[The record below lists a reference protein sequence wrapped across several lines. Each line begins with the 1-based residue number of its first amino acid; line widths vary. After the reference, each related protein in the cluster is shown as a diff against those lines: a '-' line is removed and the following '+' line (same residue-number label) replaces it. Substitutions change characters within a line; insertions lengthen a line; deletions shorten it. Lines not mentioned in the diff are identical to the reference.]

1 MNLTRAALKN
11 PAAVIVIVVLV
22 MVFGLMS
29 VFKLPIQLTPDIEQ
43 PQINIST
50 GWPSAA
56 PAEMES
62 VIIEPIENVVKNTQ
76 GVTKVTT
83 NIQRGFGNI
92 TLTFDVGAD
101 MQKAMLDVIN
111 NLNQAPPI
119 PLDAMDPIVS
129 AGGGRGGPNTA
140 SLMIKTLPSNPAHDL
155 GQYQKLIEDVVRP
168 RFSRI
173 PGMGQVNLQSHRP
186 RELRITFDPLRA
198 ASLGLSLSD
207 ISSTISRA
215 NDVSAGVANV
225 GRRQYT
231 VRFSG
236 QYDITNLTEMIIG
249 YSGDRPIYLKDI
261 ATVENTLV
269 DRFGFNM
276 RNGQPSYYFTLKRQ
290 NDANTVALLDE
301 INIAIKELNAGPML
315 EAGLVIELSFDASV
329 HIRNALTLV
338 QNNLGLGIVLA
349 LLILWLFLRG
359 WKSIFIIAVTIPIS
373 LMVAFVALGIFDRSL
388 NVISLAGLA
397 FSVGLV
403 LDAAI
408 IVQENIVRL
417 RGLGMDGKKAVM
429 RGALQVTGALFAS
442 TATSVAI
449 FLPILFMA
457 GIEGQLFSDL
467 ALTLSIA
474 VIASLVT
481 AITILPIASQYWLK
495 SQNDVDPF
503 SHYWEKLTRLVMR
516 LTNTQTK
523 RISWISLL
531 LGGSLL
537 VITLLLP
544 KTDFMP
550 RAPIDGFFFSLDMPP
565 GGNVDFIEKEMASLV
580 KERLAPYLLGEKLP
594 KIKSYNFYSFGS
606 GATGGFIYSD
616 DPTRVEELMD
626 VIRTDVL
633 GGLPDTQAFLFRG
646 SMINVSGG
654 GNGRTVELNVQGPD
668 IESLMS
674 VAQVGIDAINEAMPG
689 TTAFPN
695 PGLSLS
701 EPELKLTP
709 NDQRITQAG
718 LTRHDVANAIR
729 AYTSGLFIGEYFD
742 GNDRVNVIL
751 RGEQWQ
757 TPDEL
762 AALPIHSPLA
772 GIQTIGELASIS
784 RTAGPTSLRRV
795 DGKRTI
801 SIQISPPATM
811 SLEEALALINKKII
825 PKMNAQLPLSAS
837 IQLSGNA
844 NKMSAAINDMIKNF
858 ALALVILFLL
868 MTALFKSP
876 KDSLLVLLVMP
887 LAVAGGVVGLNLLN
901 LVSYQSLDLLTMIG
915 FIILLGLVVNNAIL
929 IVDQTRQA
937 EREGLSRK
945 NAVAQAIRIRARPV
959 YMSTLTSLFGMLPL
973 MVMPG
978 VGSEIYRGLATVIV
992 GGMFISAIFTL
1003 VLFPS
1008 LLRLGEKVQVGQ
1020 KNNEK
1025 NTQKYQNTQKTNV
1038 EDLHIAAQEK
1048 PSLQA
1053 KIS

>member
-11 PAAVIVIVVLV
+11 PAAIIVIVALV
-22 MVFGLMS
+22 MVFGLIS

-50 GWPSAA
+50 GWRSAA
-56 PAEMES
+56 PSEMES

-83 NIQRGFGNI
+83 NISRGFGNI

-119 PLDAMDPIVS
+119 PLDAMDPVVS

-140 SLMIKTLPSNPAHDL
+140 SLMIKTLPNNPTQDL
-155 GQYQKLIEDVVRP
+155 GKYQKLIEDVVRP

-173 PGMGQVNLQSHRP
+173 QGMGQVNLQSHRP
-186 RELRITFDPLRA
+186 RELRITFDPLRT

-215 NDVSAGVANV
+215 SDVSAGVANV

-236 QYDITNLTEMIIG
+236 QYDVSNLTEMIIG
-249 YSGDRPIYLKDI
+249 YSGERPIYLKDI

-276 RNGQPSYYFTLKRQ
+276 RSGQPSYYFTLKRQ

-301 INIAIKELNAGPML
+301 INVAVKELNEGPMK
-315 EAGLVIELSFDASV
+315 EAGLVIELSFDSSV
-329 HIRNALTLV
+329 HIRNALKLV

-349 LLILWLFLRG
+349 LIILWIFLRG
-359 WKSIFIIAVTIPIS
+359 WRNIFIIAATIPVS
-373 LMVAFVALGIFDRSL
+373 LMVAFISLSIFDRSL

-417 RGLGMDGKKAVM
+417 RGLGMDNNKAVM

-474 VIASLVT
+474 VIASLIT
-481 AITILPIASQYWLK
+481 AVTILPIASRYWLK
-495 SQNDVDPF
+495 SQNDIDPF
-503 SHYWEKLTRLVMR
+503 AHYWEKLTSLVMR
-516 LTNTQTK
+516 FTNTQAK
-523 RISWISLL
+523 RFGWISFL

-537 VITLLLP
+537 AIVLLKP

-550 RAPIDGFFFSLDMPP
+550 RAPIDGFFFSLNMPP
-565 GGNVDFIEKEMASLV
+565 GGNVEFIEKEMASLV
-580 KERLAPYLLGEKLP
+580 KERLSPYLSGDKLP

-616 DPTRVEELMD
+616 DPTRVEELMK
-626 VIRTDVL
+626 VIRTEVL

-674 VAQVGIDAINEAMPG
+674 VAQVGIDAINETMVG

-701 EPELKLTP
+701 EPELKLAP
-709 NDQRITQAG
+709 DDQRITQAG
-718 LTRHDVANAIR
+718 LTRRDVANAIR

-742 GNDRVNVIL
+742 GNERVNVIL
-751 RGEQWQ
+751 RGEQWK

-762 AALPIHSPLA
+762 GALPIHSPLA
-772 GIQTIGELASIS
+772 GIQTIGELTSLS

-801 SIQISPPATM
+801 SIQISPPSTM
-811 SLEEALALINKKII
+811 SLEEALVTINENVI
-825 PKMNAQLPLSAS
+825 PKMKENLPLEAS

-844 NKMSAAINDMIKNF
+844 NKMAAAINDMVQNF
-858 ALALVILFLL
+858 LLALIILFLL

-887 LAVAGGVVGLNLLN
+887 LAVAGGVIGLNLLN
-901 LVSYQSLDLLTMIG
+901 LVTYQSLDLLTMIG

-937 EREGLSRK
+937 ERDGLSRRR
-945 NAVAQAIRIRARPV
+945 AVAQAIRIRARPV

-1008 LLRLGEKVQVGQ
+1008 LLRLGEKPLSDKHNQ
-1020 KNNEK
+1020 KN
-1025 NTQKYQNTQKTNV
+1025 NV
-1038 EDLHIAAQEK
+1038 EDLHVESQTK
-1048 PSLQA
+1048 SPLQA
-1053 KIS
+1053 KTS

>member
-173 PGMGQVNLQSHRP
+173 QGMGQVNLQSHRP
-186 RELRITFDPLRA
+186 RELRITFDPLKT

-236 QYDITNLTEMIIG
+236 QYDVSNLTEMIIG

-301 INIAIKELNAGPML
+301 INIAIKELNAGPMK

-329 HIRNALTLV
+329 HIRNALKLV

-349 LLILWLFLRG
+349 LIILWLFLRG

-373 LMVAFVALGIFDRSL
+373 LMVAFVALSIFDRSL

-481 AITILPIASQYWLK
+481 AVTILPIASQYWLK
-495 SQNDVDPF
+495 SKNDIDPF
-503 SHYWEKLTRLVMR
+503 AHYWEKLTHLVMR

-523 RISWISLL
+523 RVSWISFL

-537 VITLLLP
+537 VITLLMP

-550 RAPIDGFFFSLDMPP
+550 RAPIDGFFFSLNMPP

-580 KERLAPYLLGEKLP
+580 KARLAPYLSGEKLP

-606 GATGGFIYSD
+606 GATGGFIYSA
-616 DPTRVEELMD
+616 DPAHVEDLMD

-668 IESLMS
+668 IESLMT
-674 VAQVGIDAINEAMPG
+674 VAQVGIDAINESMPS

-701 EPELKLTP
+701 EPELKLVP

-811 SLEEALALINKKII
+811 SLEEALAAINENVI
-825 PKMNAQLPLSAS
+825 PKMKAQLPFEAS

-945 NAVAQAIRIRARPV
+945 AAVAQAIRIRARPV

-1008 LLRLGEKVQVGQ
+1008 LLRLGEKTR
-1020 KNNEK
+1020 NDN
-1025 NTQKYQNTQKTNV
+1025 NTQNSQKTSV
-1038 EDLHIAAQEK
+1038 EDLHLDAQEK
-1048 PSLQA
+1048 PLLQA
-1053 KIS
+1053 KVS

>member
-11 PAAVIVIVVLV
+11 PAAIIVIVALV
-22 MVFGLMS
+22 MMFGIMS
-29 VFKLPIQLTPDIEQ
+29 VFRLPIQLTPDIEQ

-50 GWPSAA
+50 GWRSAA

-83 NIQRGFGNI
+83 NINRGFGNI

-119 PLDAMDPIVS
+119 PLDALDPIVS

-140 SLMIKTLPSNPAHDL
+140 SLMIKTLPSNPAQDL
-155 GQYQKLIEDVVRP
+155 GQYQKLIEDVVKP

-173 PGMGQVNLQSHRP
+173 QGMGEVNLQSHRP
-186 RELRITFDPLRA
+186 RELRVTFDPMLT

-215 NDVSAGVANV
+215 NDVSAGVADV

-236 QYDITNLTEMIIG
+236 QYDVINLTEMIIG

-276 RNGQPSYYFTLKRQ
+276 RSGQPSYYFTLKRQ
-290 NDANTVALLDE
+290 NEANTVALLDE
-301 INIAIKELNAGPML
+301 INIAVQELNEGPMK
-315 EAGLVIELSFDASV
+315 EAGLVIELSFDSSV
-329 HIRNALTLV
+329 HIRNALKLV
-338 QNNLGLGIVLA
+338 KNNLGLGIVLA
-349 LLILWLFLRG
+349 LVILWIFLRG
-359 WKSIFIIAVTIPIS
+359 WRNIMIIAATIPVS
-373 LMVAFVALGIFDRSL
+373 LMVAFVGLSIFDRSL

-417 RGLGMDGKKAVM
+417 RGLGMDNNKAVL
-429 RGALQVTGALFAS
+429 RGALHVTGALFAS

-449 FLPILFMA
+449 FLPILFMS

-474 VIASLVT
+474 VVASLISAV
-481 AITILPIASQYWLK
+481 TILPIASRYWLS
-495 SQNDVDPF
+495 SQTDHDPF
-503 SHYWEKLTRLVMR
+503 EHYWEKLTSLVMR
-516 LTNTQTK
+516 LTNNQTK
-523 RISWISLL
+523 RISWITFL
-531 LGGSLL
+531 LGGSILSIILL
-537 VITLLLP
+537 MP

-550 RAPIDGFFFSLDMPP
+550 RAPIDGFFFNLDMPP
-565 GGNVDFIEKEMASLV
+565 GGNVEFIEKEMASLV

-606 GATGGFIYSD
+606 DSTGGFIYAD
-616 DPTRVEELMD
+616 DPTRVEELMN
-626 VIRTDVL
+626 VVKTDVF

-674 VAQVGIDAINEAMPG
+674 VAQIGIDAINEAMPN
-689 TTAFPN
+689 TTAFPT

-701 EPELKLTP
+701 EPELQLIP
-709 NDQRITQAG
+709 DDQRITQAG

-751 RGEQWQ
+751 RGEPWK
-757 TPDEL
+757 TPEAL
-762 AALPIHSPLA
+762 GSLPIHSPLS
-772 GIQTIGELASIS
+772 GVQTIGELTSIS
-784 RTAGPTSLRRV
+784 RTAGPSSLRRV

-801 SIQISPPATM
+801 SIQISPPETM
-811 SLEEALALINKKII
+811 SLEEALVSINENVI
-825 PKMNAQLPLSAS
+825 PKMRAHLPIEAS

-844 NKMSAAINDMIKNF
+844 NKMAMAIKDMFKNF
-858 ALALVILFLL
+858 VLALIILFLL

-876 KDSLLVLLVMP
+876 RDSLLVLIVMP

-901 LVSYQSLDLLTMIG
+901 LVTYQSLDLLTMIG

-937 EREGLSRK
+937 EKEGFSRRR
-945 NAVAQAIRIRARPV
+945 AVAQAIRIRARPV

-973 MVMPG
+973 MIMPG

-992 GGMFISAIFTL
+992 AGMLTSAIFTL

-1008 LLRLGEKVQVGQ
+1008 LLRL
-1020 KNNEK
+1020 NEK
-1025 NTQKYQNTQKTNV
+1025 NNDTNDNNNI
-1038 EDLHIAAQEK
+1038 EGLHFDRQPE
-1048 PSLQA
+1048 SLLQTKA
-1053 KIS
+1053 R

>member
-56 PAEMES
+56 PSEMES

-140 SLMIKTLPSNPAHDL
+140 SLMIKTLPSNPAQDL

-186 RELRITFDPLRA
+186 RELRITFDPLRT

-249 YSGDRPIYLKDI
+249 YSGDRPIYLKDV

-301 INIAIKELNAGPML
+301 INVAIKELNDGPMK

-329 HIRNALTLV
+329 HIRNALKLV

-349 LLILWLFLRG
+349 LIILWLFLRG

-503 SHYWEKLTRLVMR
+503 AHYWEKLTRLVMR
-516 LTNTQTK
+516 LTNNQTK

-537 VITLLLP
+537 VITLLIP

-550 RAPIDGFFFSLDMPP
+550 RAPIDGFFFSLNMPP

-580 KERLAPYLLGEKLP
+580 KERLAPYLSGEKLP

-606 GATGGFIYSD
+606 GATGGFIYSA

-701 EPELKLTP
+701 EPELKLVP

-751 RGEQWQ
+751 RGEQWH

-772 GIQTIGELASIS
+772 GIQTIGELTSIS

-811 SLEEALALINKKII
+811 SLEEALALINEKVI
-825 PKMNAQLPLSAS
+825 PKMNAQLPLAAS

-901 LVSYQSLDLLTMIG
+901 LVTYQSLDLLTMIG

-937 EREGLSRK
+937 EREGLSRSD
-945 NAVAQAIRIRARPV
+945 AVAQAIRIRARPV

-1008 LLRLGEKVQVGQ
+1008 LLRLGEKTLNDK
-1020 KNNEK
+1020 KNNDK
-1025 NTQKYQNTQKTNV
+1025 STQSTEKTNV
-1038 EDLHIAAQEK
+1038 EDLHVAAQAK
-1048 PSLQA
+1048 PSLPA
-1053 KIS
+1053 KIG

>member
-11 PAAVIVIVVLV
+11 PAAIIVIVALV

-50 GWPSAA
+50 GWRSAA

-119 PLDAMDPIVS
+119 PLDAFDPVVS

-140 SLMIKTLPSNPAHDL
+140 SLMIKTLPDNPTQDL
-155 GQYQKLIEDVVRP
+155 GKYQKLIEDVVRP

-173 PGMGQVNLQSHRP
+173 QGMGQVNLQSHRP
-186 RELRITFDPLRA
+186 RELRITFDPLRT

-215 NDVSAGVANV
+215 SDVSAGVANV

-236 QYDITNLTEMIIG
+236 QYDVSNLTEMIVG
-249 YSGDRPIYLKDI
+249 YSGERPIYLKDI

-276 RNGQPSYYFTLKRQ
+276 RSGQPSYYFTLKRQ

-301 INIAIKELNAGPML
+301 INVAVKELNDGPMKA
-315 EAGLVIELSFDASV
+315 AGLVIELSFDSSV
-329 HIRNALTLV
+329 HIRNALKLV
-338 QNNLGLGIVLA
+338 QNNLGLGIALA
-349 LLILWLFLRG
+349 LIILWLFLRG
-359 WKSIFIIAVTIPIS
+359 WRNILIIAVTIPIS
-373 LMVAFVALGIFDRSL
+373 LMVAFVALSIFDRSL

-417 RGLGMDGKKAVM
+417 RGLGMDGKKAVL

-481 AITILPIASQYWLK
+481 AITILPIASHYWLK
-495 SQNDVDPF
+495 SQNDRDPF
-503 SHYWEKLTRLVMR
+503 AHYWEKLTSLVMR

-523 RISWISLL
+523 RLSWISFL
-531 LGGSLL
+531 LGGSIL
-537 VITLLLP
+537 VIVLLMP

-550 RAPIDGFFFSLDMPP
+550 RAPIDGFFFSLNLPP
-565 GGNVDFIEKEMASLV
+565 GGNVDFIEKEVASLV
-580 KERLAPYLLGEKLP
+580 KERLSPYLSGDKLP
-594 KIKSYNFYSFGS
+594 KIKSYNFYSFGA
-606 GATGGFIYSD
+606 GATGGFIYAD
-616 DPTRVEELMD
+616 DPTRVEELMQ
-626 VIRTDVL
+626 VIRTEVL
-633 GGLPDTQAFLFRG
+633 GGLPDTQVFLFRG

-654 GNGRTVELNVQGPD
+654 GNGRTVEINVQGPD

-674 VAQVGIDAINEAMPG
+674 VAQVGIDAINESMPG

-695 PGLSLS
+695 PGLTLS

-709 NDQRITQAG
+709 KDQRITQAG
-718 LTRHDVANAIR
+718 LTRRDVANAIR

-772 GIQTIGELASIS
+772 GVQTIGELTSLS

-811 SLEEALALINKKII
+811 SLEEALVTLNENVI
-825 PKMNAQLPLSAS
+825 PIMKAQLPVEAS

-844 NKMSAAINDMIKNF
+844 NKMAAAISDMIKNF

-887 LAVAGGVVGLNLLN
+887 LAVAGGVAGLNLLN
-901 LVSYQSLDLLTMIG
+901 LVTYQSLDLLTMIG

-937 EREGLSRK
+937 EKDGLSRRR
-945 NAVAQAIRIRARPV
+945 AVAQAIRIRARPV

-992 GGMFISAIFTL
+992 GGMFTSAIFTL

-1008 LLRLGEKVQVGQ
+1008 LLRFGEKSSNEQSNLG
-1020 KNNEK
+1020 NNI
-1025 NTQKYQNTQKTNV
+1025 
-1038 EDLHIAAQEK
+1038 EDLQLDTK
-1048 PSLQA
+1048 SSLQA
-1053 KIS
+1053 RVS

>member
-56 PAEMES
+56 PSEMES

-186 RELRITFDPLRA
+186 RELRITFDPLRT

-215 NDVSAGVANV
+215 SDVSAGVANV

-236 QYDITNLTEMIIG
+236 QYDVTNLTEMIIG

-301 INIAIKELNAGPML
+301 INIAIKELNDGPMKA
-315 EAGLVIELSFDASV
+315 AGLVIELSFDASV
-329 HIRNALTLV
+329 HIRNALKLV

-349 LLILWLFLRG
+349 LIILWLFLRG
-359 WKSIFIIAVTIPIS
+359 WKNIFIIAVTIPIS

-481 AITILPIASQYWLK
+481 AVTILPIASQYWLK
-495 SQNDVDPF
+495 SQKDIDPF

-516 LTNTQTK
+516 LTNTQGK
-523 RISWISLL
+523 RISWISFL

-550 RAPIDGFFFSLDMPP
+550 RAPIDGFFFSLNMPP

-580 KERLAPYLLGEKLP
+580 KERLAPYLSGDKLP

-616 DPTRVEELMD
+616 DPAHVEELMD

-668 IESLMS
+668 IESLMT
-674 VAQVGIDAINEAMPG
+674 VAQVGIDAINESMPD

-701 EPELKLTP
+701 EPELKLVP

-751 RGEQWQ
+751 RGEQWH

-811 SLEEALALINKKII
+811 SLEEALVAINEKVI
-825 PKMNAQLPLSAS
+825 PKMNEQLPIEAS

-858 ALALVILFLL
+858 ALALIILFLL

-901 LVSYQSLDLLTMIG
+901 LVTYQSLDLLTMIG

-945 NAVAQAIRIRARPV
+945 DAVAQAIRIRARPV

-973 MVMPG
+973 MLMPG

-1008 LLRLGEKVQVGQ
+1008 LLRLGEKVLND
-1020 KNNEK
+1020 KSPHRTDK
-1025 NTQKYQNTQKTNV
+1025 TQKTNV
-1038 EDLHIAAQEK
+1038 EDLHVETQAK

>member
-11 PAAVIVIVVLV
+11 PAAVLVIVALV

-50 GWPSAA
+50 GWRSAA
-56 PAEMES
+56 PSEMES

-83 NIQRGFGNI
+83 NIRRGFGNI

-140 SLMIKTLPSNPAHDL
+140 SLMIKTLSDNPTQDL
-155 GQYQKLIEDVVRP
+155 GKYQKLIEDVVRP
-168 RFSRI
+168 RFTRI
-173 PGMGQVNLQSHRP
+173 QGMGQVNLQSHRA
-186 RELRITFDPLRA
+186 RELRITFDPLRT
-198 ASLGLSLSD
+198 ASLGLSLSS
-207 ISSTISRA
+207 ISSTIARA
-215 NDVSAGVANV
+215 SDVSAGVANV

-236 QYDITNLTEMIIG
+236 QYDVTNLTEMIIG
-249 YSGDRPIYLKDI
+249 YSGERPIYLKDI

-269 DRFGFNM
+269 DRSGFNM
-276 RNGQPSYYFTLKRQ
+276 RSGQPSYYFTLKRQ

-301 INIAIKELNAGPML
+301 INVAVKELNEGPMK

-329 HIRNALTLV
+329 HIRNALKLV

-349 LLILWLFLRG
+349 LIILWLFLRG
-359 WKSIFIIAVTIPIS
+359 WRNIFIIAVTIPIS
-373 LMVAFVALGIFDRSL
+373 LMVAFVALSVFERSL

-481 AITILPIASQYWLK
+481 AITVLPIASQYWLK
-495 SQNDVDPF
+495 SQNDIDPF
-503 SHYWEKLTRLVMR
+503 AHYWEKLTSLVMR
-516 LTNTQTK
+516 LTKTQTK
-523 RISWISLL
+523 RLSWISFL
-531 LGGSLL
+531 LGGSIL
-537 VITLLLP
+537 VIILLMP

-550 RAPIDGFFFSLDMPP
+550 RAPIDGFFFSLNMPP
-565 GGNVDFIEKEMASLV
+565 GGNVEFIEKEMASLV
-580 KERLAPYLLGEKLP
+580 KERLAPYLSGEKSP

-606 GATGGFIYSD
+606 GATGGFIYAA
-616 DPTRVEELMD
+616 DPTRVEELMQT
-626 VIRTDVL
+626 IRTQVL

-654 GNGRTVELNVQGPD
+654 GNGRTVEINVQGPD
-668 IESLMS
+668 IESLMT
-674 VAQVGIDAINEAMPG
+674 VAQVGIDAINETMEG

-718 LTRHDVANAIR
+718 LTRRDVANAIR

-751 RGEQWQ
+751 RGEQWK

-762 AALPIHSPLA
+762 EALPIHSPLA
-772 GIQTIGELASIS
+772 GIQTLGELTSLS

-811 SLEEALALINKKII
+811 SLEEALVTINEKVI
-825 PKMNAQLPLSAS
+825 PKMKEQLPLEAS

-844 NKMSAAINDMIKNF
+844 NKMAAAISDMVQNF
-858 ALALVILFLL
+858 ILALVILFLL

-887 LAVAGGVVGLNLLN
+887 LAVAGGVVGLNILN
-901 LVSYQSLDLLTMIG
+901 LVTYQSLDLLTMIG

-937 EREGLSRK
+937 EKEGLSRRR
-945 NAVAQAIRIRARPV
+945 AVAQAIRIRARPV

-992 GGMFISAIFTL
+992 GGMFVSAIFTL

-1008 LLRLGEKVQVGQ
+1008 LLRFGEKSSSDKDNQSNQ
-1020 KNNEK
+1020 NN
-1025 NTQKYQNTQKTNV
+1025 NV
-1038 EDLHIAAQEK
+1038 EDLQSELKTK
-1048 PSLQA
+1048 PSL
-1053 KIS
+1053 

>member
-11 PAAVIVIVVLV
+11 PAAIVVIVALV

-50 GWPSAA
+50 GWRSAA

-76 GVTKVTT
+76 GVTRVTT

-119 PLDAMDPIVS
+119 PLDAMDPVVS

-140 SLMIKTLPSNPAHDL
+140 SLMIKTLPDNPAQDL

-173 PGMGQVNLQSHRP
+173 QGMGQVNLQSHRP
-186 RELRITFDPLRA
+186 RELRITFDPLKT

-207 ISSTISRA
+207 ISSTVARA
-215 NDVSAGVANV
+215 SDVSAGVANV

-236 QYDITNLTEMIIG
+236 QYDVANLTDMIMG
-249 YSGDRPIYLKDI
+249 YSGERPIYLKDI

-276 RNGQPSYYFTLKRQ
+276 RSGQPSYYFTLKRQ

-301 INIAIKELNAGPML
+301 INLAVKELNEGPMK
-315 EAGLVIELSFDASV
+315 EAGLVIELSFDSSV
-329 HIRNALTLV
+329 HIRNALKLV

-349 LLILWLFLRG
+349 LIILWLFLRG
-359 WKSIFIIAVTIPIS
+359 WRNILIIAVTIPVS
-373 LMVAFVALGIFDRSL
+373 LMVAFVALSVFDRSL

-417 RGLGMDGKKAVM
+417 RGLGMDSNKAIM

-474 VIASLVT
+474 VIASLIT
-481 AITILPIASQYWLK
+481 AITILPIASRYWLK
-495 SQNDVDPF
+495 SQNDNDPF
-503 SHYWEKLTRLVMR
+503 AHYWEKLTSLVMR
-516 LTNTQTK
+516 FTNSQAK
-523 RISWISLL
+523 RFAWVTFL
-531 LGGSLL
+531 LGGSIL
-537 VITLLLP
+537 VIVLMMP

-550 RAPIDGFFFSLDMPP
+550 RAPIDGFFFSLNMPP
-565 GGNVDFIEKEMASLV
+565 GGNVNFIEKEMASLV
-580 KERLAPYLLGEKLP
+580 KARLAPYLSGEKSP

-606 GATGGFIYSD
+606 GATGGFIYSA
-616 DPTRVEELMD
+616 DPTRVEELMK
-626 VIRTDVL
+626 VIRTEVL

-654 GNGRTVELNVQGPD
+654 GNGRTVEINVQGPD

-674 VAQVGIDAINEAMPG
+674 VAQVGIDAINETMEG

-718 LTRHDVANAIR
+718 LTRRDVANAIR

-742 GNDRVNVIL
+742 GNERVNVIL

-762 AALPIHSPLA
+762 SALPIHSPLA
-772 GIQTIGELASIS
+772 GIQTIGELTSLT

-801 SIQISPPATM
+801 SIQISPPATL
-811 SLEEALALINKKII
+811 SLEEALVAINEKVI
-825 PKMNAQLPLSAS
+825 PKMKEKLPVEAS

-844 NKMSAAINDMIKNF
+844 NKMAAAINDMVKNF
-858 ALALVILFLL
+858 ILALIILFLL

-901 LVSYQSLDLLTMIG
+901 LVTYQSLDLLTMIG

-937 EREGLSRK
+937 EKEGLSRRR
-945 NAVAQAIRIRARPV
+945 AVAQAIRIRARPV

-973 MVMPG
+973 MIMPG

-992 GGMFISAIFTL
+992 GGMLISAIFTL

-1008 LLRLGEKVQVGQ
+1008 LLRLGEKSPHDNSQQ
-1020 KNNEK
+1020 NN
-1025 NTQKYQNTQKTNV
+1025 NV
-1038 EDLHIAAQEK
+1038 EDLHAEEVK

-1053 KIS
+1053 NIG

>member
-11 PAAVIVIVVLV
+11 PAAVIVIVILV

-56 PAEMES
+56 PSEMES

-140 SLMIKTLPSNPAHDL
+140 SLMIKTLPSNAAHDL

-186 RELRITFDPLRA
+186 RELRITFDPLKT

-329 HIRNALTLV
+329 HIRNALELV

-373 LMVAFVALGIFDRSL
+373 LMVAFVALSIFDRSL

-481 AITILPIASQYWLK
+481 AVTILPIASQYWLK
-495 SQNDVDPF
+495 SQHDIDPF
-503 SHYWEKLTRLVMR
+503 SHYWQKLTALVMR

-523 RISWISLL
+523 RISWISFL

-550 RAPIDGFFFSLDMPP
+550 RAPIDGFFFSLNMPP

-580 KERLAPYLLGEKLP
+580 KARLAPYLSGEKLP

-606 GATGGFIYSD
+606 GATGGFIYSA
-616 DPTRVEELMD
+616 DPAHVEDLMD

-668 IESLMS
+668 IESLMK
-674 VAQVGIDAINEAMPG
+674 VAQVGIDAINEAMPN

-772 GIQTIGELASIS
+772 GIQTIGELASVS

-795 DGKRTI
+795 NGKRTI
-801 SIQISPPATM
+801 SIQISPPVTM
-811 SLEEALALINKKII
+811 SLEEALAAINEKVI
-825 PKMNAQLPLSAS
+825 PKMNEQLPFEAS

-844 NKMSAAINDMIKNF
+844 NKMSAAINDMVKNF
-858 ALALVILFLL
+858 SLALVILFLL

-901 LVSYQSLDLLTMIG
+901 LVTYQSLDLLTMIG

-937 EREGLSRK
+937 ERQGFSRSD
-945 NAVAQAIRIRARPV
+945 AVAQAIRIRARPV

-973 MVMPG
+973 MLMPG

-1008 LLRLGEKVQVGQ
+1008 LLRLGENKQHD
-1020 KNNEK
+1020 KNSQ
-1025 NTQKYQNTQKTNV
+1025 NTQHLQNDQKTNV
-1038 EDLHIAAQEK
+1038 EDLHVTAQTQ
-1048 PSLQA
+1048 PSLPA
-1053 KIS
+1053 KVS

>member
-11 PAAVIVIVVLV
+11 PAAIIVIVALV
-22 MVFGLMS
+22 MVFGIMS

-83 NIQRGFGNI
+83 DIRRGFGNI

-140 SLMIKTLPSNPAHDL
+140 SLMIKTLPDNPAQDL

-173 PGMGQVNLQSHRP
+173 QGMGQVNLQSHRP
-186 RELRITFDPLRA
+186 RELRITFDPLRT

-215 NDVSAGVANV
+215 SDVSAGVANV

-236 QYDITNLTEMIIG
+236 QYDVTNLTEMIIG

-276 RNGQPSYYFTLKRQ
+276 RSGQPSYYFTLKRQ

-301 INIAIKELNAGPML
+301 INIAIKELNEGPMK
-315 EAGLVIELSFDASV
+315 EAGLLIELSFDSSV
-329 HIRNALTLV
+329 HIRNALKLV

-349 LLILWLFLRG
+349 LIILWLFLRG
-359 WKSIFIIAVTIPIS
+359 WRNILIIAVTIPIS
-373 LMVAFVALGIFDRSL
+373 LMVAFVALSVFDRSL

-481 AITILPIASQYWLK
+481 AITILPIASRYWLK
-495 SQNDVDPF
+495 SDNDIDPF
-503 SHYWEKLTRLVMR
+503 AHYWEKLTSLVMR
-516 LTNTQTK
+516 LTNNQTK
-523 RISWISLL
+523 RMSWIAFL

-537 VITLLLP
+537 VIILLMP

-550 RAPIDGFFFSLDMPP
+550 RAPIDGFFFSLNMPP

-580 KERLAPYLLGEKLP
+580 KERLAPYLSGEKLP

-606 GATGGFIYSD
+606 GATGGFIYSA
-616 DPTRVEELMD
+616 DPTRVEELMT
-626 VIRTDVL
+626 VIRTEVL

-654 GNGRTVELNVQGPD
+654 GNGRTIEINVQGPD

-674 VAQVGIDAINEAMPG
+674 VAQIGIDAINETMPG

-718 LTRHDVANAIR
+718 LTRRDVANAIR

-762 AALPIHSPLA
+762 TALPIHSPLA
-772 GIQTIGELASIS
+772 GIQTIGELTSLT

-801 SIQISPPATM
+801 SLQISPPATM
-811 SLEEALALINKKII
+811 SLEEALVSINEQVI
-825 PKMNAQLPLSAS
+825 PKMKEQLPFEAS

-844 NKMSAAINDMIKNF
+844 NKMAAAINDMIKNF
-858 ALALVILFLL
+858 ILALVILFLL

-887 LAVAGGVVGLNLLN
+887 LAVAGGVIGLNLLN
-901 LVSYQSLDLLTMIG
+901 LVTYQSLDLLTMIG

-937 EREGLSRK
+937 EREGLSRRR
-945 NAVAQAIRIRARPV
+945 AVAQAIRIRARPV

-973 MVMPG
+973 MIMPG

-992 GGMFISAIFTL
+992 GGMFVSAIFTL

-1008 LLRLGEKVQVGQ
+1008 LLRFGEKPLNDKNS
-1020 KNNEK
+1020 KNNI
-1025 NTQKYQNTQKTNV
+1025 V
-1038 EDLHIAAQEK
+1038 EDLHVEAQ
-1048 PSLQA
+1048 PNSSLQA

>member
-11 PAAVIVIVVLV
+11 PAAVIVIVALV

-29 VFKLPIQLTPDIEQ
+29 VFKLPIQLIPDIEQ

-50 GWPSAA
+50 GWRSAA

-62 VIIEPIENVVKNTQ
+62 VIIEPIENVVKNTP

-83 NIQRGFGNI
+83 NIRRGFGNI

-119 PLDAMDPIVS
+119 PLDAMDPVIS

-140 SLMIKTLPSNPAHDL
+140 SLMIKTLPDNPAQDL
-155 GQYQKLIEDVVRP
+155 GQYQKLIENVVRP

-173 PGMGQVNLQSHRP
+173 QGMGQVNLQSHRP
-186 RELRITFDPLRA
+186 RELRITFDPLRT
-198 ASLGLSLSD
+198 ASLGLSLAD

-215 NDVSAGVANV
+215 SDVSAGVANV

-236 QYDITNLTEMIIG
+236 QYDVNNLTEMIIG

-276 RNGQPSYYFTLKRQ
+276 RSGRPSYYFTLKRQ
-290 NDANTVALLDE
+290 HDANTVALLDE
-301 INIAIKELNAGPML
+301 INIAVKELNEGPMK
-315 EAGLVIELSFDASV
+315 EAGLVIELSFDSSV
-329 HIRNALTLV
+329 HIRNALNLV
-338 QNNLGLGIVLA
+338 KNNLGLGIILA
-349 LLILWLFLRG
+349 LVILWLFLRG
-359 WKSIFIIAVTIPIS
+359 WRNIVIIAVTIPIS

-429 RGALQVTGALFAS
+429 RGAGQVTGALFAS

-481 AITILPIASQYWLK
+481 AITILPIASRYWLK
-495 SQNDVDPF
+495 SQNDIDPF
-503 SHYWEKLTRLVMR
+503 AHYWEKLTSLVMR
-516 LTNTQTK
+516 LTNSQTK
-523 RISWISLL
+523 RVSWITFL
-531 LGGSLL
+531 LGGSIL
-537 VITLLLP
+537 VTGLMMP

-550 RAPIDGFFFSLDMPP
+550 RAPIDGFFFSLNMPP

-580 KERLAPYLLGEKLP
+580 KERLAPYLSGEKSP
-594 KIKSYNFYSFGS
+594 KIRSYNFYSFGS
-606 GATGGFIYSD
+606 GATGGFIYAA
-616 DPTRVEELMD
+616 DPTRVEELME

-654 GNGRTVELNVQGPD
+654 GNGRTIEINVQGPD

-674 VAQVGIDAINEAMPG
+674 VAQVGIDAINESMPG

-695 PGLSLS
+695 PGLSLA

-709 NDQRITQAG
+709 KDQRITQAG
-718 LTRHDVANAIR
+718 LTRRDVANAIR

-751 RGEQWQ
+751 RGEQWH

-772 GIQTIGELASIS
+772 GIQTIGELTDIS

-801 SIQISPPATM
+801 SIQITPPATM
-811 SLEEALALINKKII
+811 SLQEAIAVINEKVMT
-825 PKMNAQLPLSAS
+825 KMNEQLPIEAS

-844 NKMSAAINDMIKNF
+844 NKMTAAIKDMVKNF
-858 ALALVILFLL
+858 MLALVILFLL

-876 KDSLLVLLVMP
+876 KDSMLVLLVMP
-887 LAVAGGVVGLNLLN
+887 LAVAGGVIGLNLLN
-901 LVSYQSLDLLTMIG
+901 LVTYQSLDLLTMIG

-937 EREGLSRK
+937 EREGLSRRR
-945 NAVAQAIRIRARPV
+945 AVAQAIRIRARPV

-973 MVMPG
+973 MLMPG

-992 GGMFISAIFTL
+992 GGMFVSAIFTL

-1008 LLRLGEKVQVGQ
+1008 LLRLGENSFNDNSDQ
-1020 KNNEK
+1020 KLKPK
-1025 NTQKYQNTQKTNV
+1025 NSNV
-1038 EDLHIAAQEK
+1038 EGLPIEVPPK
-1048 PSLQA
+1048 SSLQA